1 LRETQLG
8 IILSATGVGKSWVL
22 CNLAA
27 HAIKLGKKV
36 VYYTLE
42 MTK

>member
-1 LRETQLG
+1 LG
-8 IILSATGVGKSWVL
+8 IILTPTGVGKSWIL

-27 HAIKLGKKV
+27 YAIKLGKKV

-42 MTK
+42 MAK